1 MNQAQQDYFSYCSFT
16 NNKQLAELC
25 PDNPNYFRTFFVQMD
40 HIARKPRIRGLTP
53 GVYGEVPSHIQVAH
67 PKQLAKLKAGNYY
80 SFM

>member
-1 MNQAQQDYFSYCSFT
+1 MNQAQQDYLAFCSFT

-40 HIARKPRIRGLTP
+40 HIARRPRIRGLTP
-53 GVYGEVPSHIQVAH
+53 WVYGEVPSHIQVAH

-80 SFM
+80 SFV